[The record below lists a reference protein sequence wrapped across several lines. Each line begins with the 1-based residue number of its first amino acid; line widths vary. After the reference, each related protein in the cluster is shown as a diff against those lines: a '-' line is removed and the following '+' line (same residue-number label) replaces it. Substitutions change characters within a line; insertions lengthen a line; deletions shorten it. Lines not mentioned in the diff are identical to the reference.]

1 VIIRDDATLRGMFE
15 VRVYRTGT
23 LVEEYRDNNMILNMA
38 KDALA
43 RLIAGAG
50 AGKVISKI
58 GFGANGVGPSPDDT
72 ALTAPFAKA
81 VSGIT
86 YPVPGQVRFAW
97 TLATTEANGMV
108 IREFGLICSD
118 GTLFARK
125 TRGAIEKA
133 ADISLDG
140 SWTIIF

>member
-1 VIIRDDATLRGMFE
+1 VNINDDATLKGMFE
-15 VRVYRTGT
+15 LRVYRDGA
-23 LVEEYRDNNMILNMA
+23 LVEEYQDNNMILNAA
-38 KDALA
+38 KYALA

-50 AGKVISKI
+50 SGKVITQI
-58 GFGANGVGPSPDDT
+58 GFGVNGSGPSPDDT
-72 ALTAPFAKA
+72 ALTAAFTKTI
-81 VSGIT
+81 SGIT
-86 YPVPGQVRFAW
+86 YPAPGQVKFAW
-97 TLATTEANGMV
+97 NLATTEANGMT

-118 GTLFARK
+118 ATLFARK

>member
-1 VIIRDDATLRGMFE
+1 MIIKDDATLRGMFE
-15 VRVYRTGT
+15 VRVYRDGT
-23 LVEEYRDNNMILNMA
+23 LVEEYQDNNMILNMA

-50 AGKVISKI
+50 AGKVITQI
-58 GFGANGVGPSPDDT
+58 GFGTNGAGPSPDDT
-72 ALTAPFAKA
+72 ALSTPFAKA

-86 YPVPGQVRFAW
+86 YPGPGQVKFSW
-97 TLATTEANGMV
+97 NLATTEANGMV
-108 IREFGLICSD
+108 IKEFGLICSD
-118 GTLFARK
+118 ATLFARK
-125 TRGAIEKA
+125 TRGGIEKA

>member
-1 VIIRDDATLRGMFE
+1 MNIIDDAALKGMIE
-15 VRVYRTGT
+15 VRVYRDGA
-23 LVEEYRDNNMILNMA
+23 LVEEYQDNNMILNMA

-50 AGKVISKI
+50 AGKVITRI
-58 GFGANGVGPSPDDT
+58 GFGVNGSGPSPDDT
-72 ALTAPFAKA
+72 ALTTPFVKA
-81 VSGIT
+81 ISGIT
-86 YPVPGQVRFAW
+86 YPAPGQVRFAW
-97 TLATTEANGMV
+97 NLATTEANGMT

-118 GTLFARK
+118 STLFARK

-133 ADISLDG
+133 SDISLDG

>member
-1 VIIRDDATLRGMFE
+1 VIIKDDATLRGMFE
-15 VRVYRTGT
+15 VRVYRNGT
-23 LVEEYRDNNMILNMA
+23 LVEGYQDNNMILNMA

-50 AGKVISKI
+50 AGKVVTQI
-58 GFGANGVGPSPDDT
+58 GFGTNGAGPSPDDT
-72 ALTAPFAKA
+72 ALTTPFAKA

-86 YPVPGQVRFAW
+86 YPVPGQVKFSW
-97 TLATTEANGMV
+97 NLATTEANGMV
-108 IREFGLICSD
+108 IKEFGLICSD
-118 GTLFARK
+118 ATLFARK
-125 TRGAIEKA
+125 TRGGIEKA